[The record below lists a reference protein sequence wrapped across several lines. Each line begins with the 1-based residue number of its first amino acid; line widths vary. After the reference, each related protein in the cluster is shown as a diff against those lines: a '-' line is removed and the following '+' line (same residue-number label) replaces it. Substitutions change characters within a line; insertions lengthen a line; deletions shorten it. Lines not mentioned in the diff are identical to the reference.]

1 MQILSLELTNVK
13 SYEHARYTF
22 TPGVNAIV
30 GPNGAGKST
39 IIEAIGYALFDALPY
54 TVTEFVREGARTG
67 AVAVTFLSDYDER
80 PYRVER
86 RFGGTNSY
94 VVYDEEFQA
103 KVCDGKA
110 DVLSFIR
117 QHARTDAALD
127 LARLFND
134 ALGVAQG
141 TLTAAFAETPARR
154 KPIFDTLL
162 QVDDYA
168 TAFDRL
174 REPDRQLRD
183 RITETERELAV
194 LATRLEQLPPLEE
207 AVRARAQELADA
219 HKRLAA
225 LTAELAAIQEELQRF
240 EAQRTLVDTLNA
252 SLLRAQDGARTLAA
266 SLARAQQA
274 LAEAETAAATV
285 VANQQGHDAYLA
297 AQREQ
302 ETLQATQRK
311 RQALLA
317 TRAAADKDVAL
328 ARSSLAQLEQAL
340 AGIADAEQIV
350 RDLAPQVAQQEQLEQ
365 ELAALDREQSRLGE
379 VDRRL
384 AEMEKRQQQLAER
397 ETTVADGYRRA
408 QAIEADGHALNT
420 RIADM
425 RSLLDQERAEMA
437 TVAAELKATEEQTA
451 QLDAVESARCPVCE
465 QPLGNEERANLLERN
480 RSRIA
485 ALRER
490 EATLRRAA
498 GDRQRSL
505 DDADKERTR
514 LQREWSRLPREAEL
528 AEITQALADGAAELA
543 AAQQERDRLSATIA
557 AAAPLRSQLLAL
569 DDPRRRSTIAAT
581 QAAQRPLLAAQMER
595 AVATVEAAETKIAEA
610 ERALSEVAGID
621 AAVERVAQLLAAHGA
636 AYQAVLT
643 HRQLSEG
650 RQRRADDVAELER
663 QVAAAR
669 AEIAKTEEQLKVA
682 SGDFDRGKHER
693 VLLSEQNARAEAGG
707 LRARIDLL
715 EAAQA
720 RDEAAI
726 ASLQADRS
734 HHAAMT
740 AERTHL
746 AELADALAAVRSVI
760 KQAGPFVTQALVHQI
775 SEGAAQTFGELM
787 QDHSRHLAW
796 GEDYGIS
803 LETGGHVR
811 HFKQLS
817 GGEQMSAAL
826 AVRLALVREMSEI
839 NVAFFDEPT
848 ANLDAQRREALA
860 QQIMSVRGF
869 TQLFV
874 ISHDDTFEQATQ
886 HIIRVSS
893 NGEADLAR
901 SSAE

>member
-1 MQILSLELTNVK
+1 M
-13 SYEHARYTF
+13 
-22 TPGVNAIV
+22 
-30 GPNGAGKST
+30 
-39 IIEAIGYALFDALPY
+39 
-54 TVTEFVREGARTG
+54 
-67 AVAVTFLSDYDER
+67 
-80 PYRVER
+80 
-86 RFGGTNSY
+86 
-94 VVYDEEFQA
+94 
-103 KVCDGKA
+103 
-110 DVLSFIR
+110 
-117 QHARTDAALD
+117 
-127 LARLFND
+127 
-134 ALGVAQG
+134 
-141 TLTAAFAETPARR
+141 
-154 KPIFDTLL
+154 
-162 QVDDYA
+162 
-168 TAFDRL
+168 
-174 REPDRQLRD
+174 
-183 RITETERELAV
+183 
-194 LATRLEQLPPLEE
+194 
-207 AVRARAQELADA
+207 RA
-219 HKRLAA
+219 
-225 LTAELAAIQEELQRF
+225 
-240 EAQRTLVDTLNA
+240 
-252 SLLRAQDGARTLAA
+252 LAA

-297 AQREQ
+297 AQHEQ

-317 TRAAADKDVAL
+317 SRAAADKDVAL

-340 AGIADAEQIV
+340 AGIADAEQVV
-350 RDLAPQVAQQEQLEQ
+350 RDLAPQVEQQEQLEQ
-365 ELAALDREQSRLGE
+365 QLAALDREQSRLGE

-397 ETTVADGYRRA
+397 ETTVADGCKRA

-420 RIADM
+420 RIAEM
-425 RSLLDQERAEMA
+425 RLLLDQERGEMA

-465 QPLGNEERANLLERN
+465 QPLGAEERAQLLERN
-480 RSRIA
+480 RSRMA
-485 ALRER
+485 VLRER
-490 EATLRRAA
+490 EATVRRAA
-498 GDRQRSL
+498 GDRQRAL

-528 AEITQALADGAAELA
+528 AEIAQALAAGAAELA
-543 AAQQERDRLSATIA
+543 AAQQERDRLSATVA
-557 AAAPLRSQLLAL
+557 AAEPLRSQLLAL
-569 DDPRRRSTIAAT
+569 DDPRRRSAIAAT
-581 QAAQRPLLAAQMER
+581 QAAQRPALAAQMER
-595 AVATVEAAETKIAEA
+595 AAATVQAAETKIAEA

-621 AAVERVAQLLAAHGA
+621 EAVERVAQLLAAHGA

-643 HRQLSEG
+643 HRQLAEG

-663 QVAAAR
+663 QAETAR

-682 SGDFDRGKHER
+682 SGDFDQGKHER

-715 EAAQA
+715 EAAQV
-720 RDEAAI
+720 REEAAI
-726 ASLQADRS
+726 VALQTDRS
-734 HHAAMT
+734 HHEAMT
-740 AERTHL
+740 AERAHL
-746 AELADALAAVRSVI
+746 ADLADALAAVRSVI

-787 QDHSRHLAW
+787 QDHSRQLAW
-796 GEDYGIS
+796 GDDYGIS

-886 HIIRVSS
+886 NIIRVSR
-893 NGEADLAR
+893 NGEADSCPEPRLSEPGKPDNTPRILYIEDDRNCRHLVQGTYGEGRLCCRCRPHRGRGHQPSRPGDLRSGRAGLPAPRNDRLAHPAR
-901 SSAE
+901 NRQAGGPPAGHHDHLGR

>member
-13 SYEHARYTF
+13 SYEHARYSF

-67 AVAVTFLSDYDER
+67 SIAVTFLSDYDER

-117 QHARTDAALD
+117 QHARTDASLD

-174 REPDRQLRD
+174 REPDRQLRE

-252 SLLRAQDGARTLAA
+252 SLLRAQDGVRALAA

-274 LAEAETAAATV
+274 LAEAESAAATV
-285 VANQQGHDAYLA
+285 VANQQGHDDYLA
-297 AQREQ
+297 AQHEQ

-317 TRAAADKDVAL
+317 SRAAADKDVAL
-328 ARSSLAQLEQAL
+328 ARSSLAQLQQAL
-340 AGIADAEQIV
+340 AGVADADQVV
-350 RDLAPQVAQQEQLEQ
+350 RDLAPQVEQQEQLEQ
-365 ELAALDREQSRLGE
+365 QLAALDRERSRLGE

-384 AEMEKRQQQLAER
+384 AEMEKRQQHLAER
-397 ETTVADGYRRA
+397 ETTVADGCKRA

-420 RIADM
+420 RIAEM
-425 RSLLDQERAEMA
+425 RLLLDQERGEMA

-465 QPLGNEERANLLERN
+465 QPLGAEERAHLLERN
-480 RSRIA
+480 RYRMA
-485 ALRER
+485 ALREQ
-490 EATLRRAA
+490 EAALRRAA
-498 GDRQRSL
+498 GDRQRAL
-505 DDADKERTR
+505 DDADKERTS

-528 AEITQALADGAAELA
+528 AEIAQALAAGAAELA
-543 AAQQERDRLSATIA
+543 AAQQERDRLSATVA
-557 AAAPLRSQLLAL
+557 AAEPLRSQLLAL
-569 DDPRRRSTIAAT
+569 GDPHRRSTIAAT
-581 QAAQRPLLAAQMER
+581 QAAQRPALAAQIER
-595 AVATVEAAETKIAEA
+595 AAATVQAAETKIAEA

-621 AAVERVAQLLAAHGA
+621 EAVERVAQLLAAHGA

-643 HRQLSEG
+643 HRQLAEG
-650 RQRRADDVAELER
+650 RQRRAGDVTELER
-663 QVAAAR
+663 QVETAR
-669 AEIAKTEEQLKVA
+669 AEIAKTEEQLTEA
-682 SGDFDRGKHER
+682 SGNFDRGKHER

-715 EAAQA
+715 EAAQE
-720 RDEAAI
+720 REKAAI
-726 ASLQADRS
+726 AALQTDRS
-734 HHAAMT
+734 HHEAMT
-740 AERTHL
+740 AERAHL
-746 AELADALAAVRSVI
+746 ADLADALAAVRSVI

-787 QDHSRHLAW
+787 QDHSRQLAW

-869 TQLFV
+869 AQLFV

-886 HIIRVSS
+886 NIIRVSS
-893 NGEADLAR
+893 NGEATLA
-901 SSAE
+901 